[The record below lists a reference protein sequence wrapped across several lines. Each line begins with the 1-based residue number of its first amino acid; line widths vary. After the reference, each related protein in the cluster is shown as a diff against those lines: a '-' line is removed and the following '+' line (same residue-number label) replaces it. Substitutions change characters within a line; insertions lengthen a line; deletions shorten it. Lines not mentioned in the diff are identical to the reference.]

1 MSSLTYIIG
10 WPFCAAILLLLV
22 PRTFRPVMRAVAILA
37 TFVSALLALKLFLQF
52 KTGMTGYQFEQQ
64 VPWVS
69 ALGISYHVGVDG
81 INVGLILM
89 GAIVAFAAACVSWE
103 IKEREKEFYILLLVM
118 AGGILGAFASLDL
131 FFFYF
136 FHELALVPTFI
147 MIGVWGRGEQKN
159 YATFQITLYL
169 SVGALVALVGL
180 IALYLQAG
188 AGTFDIPE
196 LAKRLRENPLSL
208 GAQNFIFPLLLFGF
222 GILVSLWPF
231 HTWAP
236 LGYSSAPT
244 ATAMLHAGVLKK
256 FGLYGLIRIALP
268 LLPDAARDWMQFLA
282 WLCLGNLVYCGW
294 VAMRQKDFNRL
305 IGYSSVAHMG
315 FVFLGIASL
324 TLIGVTG
331 AVVVMIAHGFLAAL
345 TFGLSGYLYQQTGT
359 LEMDRLG
366 GLLRR
371 LPFIGAALMMAAFAG
386 CGLPGFANFA
396 GEITVFFGAWKAFR
410 LVTVFACWGALI
422 IGAVYMLRA
431 VRAMLHGPLPEQW
444 ATVADAPRLW
454 RKTPFVLLLASLL
467 VFGCF
472 PRLLTDKIEKSVSEK
487 VISGF
492 APKVSLG
499 SAWKFHTPE
508 SLEHSTPRESSV
520 RSAMS
525 IAKLRCWTQAPLG
538 AARPPAPSRE
548 PNVPLLTE
556 LEDRMVEQ
564 PGYNHGAPTGAN
576 RFAVAPVRGE
586 SETSLQPVG
595 ATEDAGEHYE

>member
-1 MSSLTYIIG
+1 MSPLTYIIG

-22 PRTFRPVMRAVAILA
+22 PRTFRPVVRGIAVLA
-37 TFVSALLALKLFLQF
+37 TLVSALLALKVFLQF
-52 KTGMTGYQFEQQ
+52 NASAAGYQLEQQ
-64 VPWVS
+64 VSWVKT
-69 ALGISYHVGVDG
+69 LGISYHVGVDG

-169 SVGALVALVGL
+169 SVGAFVALVGL

-315 FVFLGIASL
+315 FVFLGIATL
-324 TLIGVTG
+324 NLIGVSG
-331 AVVVMIAHGFLAAL
+331 AVLVMIAHGFLAAL

-359 LEMDRLG
+359 LQMNRLG

-410 LVTVFACWGALI
+410 LVTIFACWGALI

-444 ATVADAPRLW
+444 ATVADAPHLW

-508 SLEHSTPRESSV
+508 SLGHSTPRESSV

-556 LEDRMVEQ
+556 LEDRLVEQ
-564 PGYNHGAPTGAN
+564 PAYKHGDPTGAN
-576 RFAVAPVRGE
+576 RFAVAPVREE
-586 SETSLQPVG
+586 SKTFLRPVG
-595 ATEDAGEHYE
+595 GTKVAGEDN

>member
-1 MSSLTYIIG
+1 MSPLTYIIG

-52 KTGMTGYQFEQQ
+52 KTGMTGYQFEQR
-64 VPWVS
+64 VPWVNT
-69 ALGISYHVGVDG
+69 LGISYHVGVDG

-159 YATFQITLYL
+159 YATFQITMYL
-169 SVGALVALVGL
+169 SIGALD
-180 IALYLQAG
+180 G
-188 AGTFDIPE
+188 AGGTYRALP
-196 LAKRLRENPLSL
+196 ASGCRHLRHPGAWRSASETNPLSL

-236 LGYSSAPT
+236 LGYGSAPT

-268 LLPDAARDWMQFLA
+268 LLPDAARDWMQLLA

-315 FVFLGIASL
+315 FVFLGIATL
-324 TLIGVTG
+324 NLIGVSG
-331 AVVVMIAHGFLAAL
+331 AVLVMIAHGFLAAL

-410 LVTVFACWGALI
+410 LVTIFACWGALI

-444 ATVADAPRLW
+444 ANVADAPHLW
-454 RKTPFVLLLASLL
+454 RKTPFILLLAGLL

-472 PRLLTDKIEKSVSEK
+472 PRLLTDKIEPSVREK
-487 VISGF
+487 VVVATLTDGSNGSSRREQVLD
-492 APKVSLG
+492 APRVQEGMSFLM
-499 SAWKFHTPE
+499 SA
-508 SLEHSTPRESSV
+508 
-520 RSAMS
+520 
-525 IAKLRCWTQAPLG
+525 AKQK
-538 AARPPAPSRE
+538 E
-548 PNVPLLTE
+548 V
-556 LEDRMVEQ
+556 
-564 PGYNHGAPTGAN
+564 H
-576 RFAVAPVRGE
+576 
-586 SETSLQPVG
+586 
-595 ATEDAGEHYE
+595 